1 MADTE
6 VSFVLA
12 FPGWEVLYYFRGGRF
27 ESAPIVAWAIHAVEG
42 SFARAV
48 PVTTDM
54 AWSLEDDRPICTPDG
69 DVTLGDLER
78 WPSVWA
84 WLDDMK
90 KREVNNPESLPPT
103 PSIPLGNKRGAPV
116 LALDSFRGKFER

>member
-6 VSFVLA
+6 VTFVVAL
-12 FPGWEVLYYFRGGRF
+12 PGWDVLYYFKGGRF
-27 ESAPIVAWAIHAVEG
+27 ETTTVIAWGIFVDENG
-42 SFARAV
+42 FTRVS
-48 PVTTDM
+48 PVTSDVQ
-54 AWSLEDDRPICTPDG
+54 WSLDDDRPICTPDG